1 MGTTDA
7 TDWRAHVDKALSEA
21 ERSLGIAG
29 SPQKASRRPYAGQLG
44 RSDAYG
50 PPASGGHSLVLPSA
64 FRADGGSAGA
74 VPADI
79 DLNEKEDEEEED
91 GEDISEEDL
100 VDVSSLDEEGDV
112 E

>member
-1 MGTTDA
+1 
-7 TDWRAHVDKALSEA
+7 
-21 ERSLGIAG
+21 
-29 SPQKASRRPYAGQLG
+29 
-44 RSDAYG
+44 
-50 PPASGGHSLVLPSA
+50 LPSA
-64 FRADGGSAGA
+64 FRADGGSAGV